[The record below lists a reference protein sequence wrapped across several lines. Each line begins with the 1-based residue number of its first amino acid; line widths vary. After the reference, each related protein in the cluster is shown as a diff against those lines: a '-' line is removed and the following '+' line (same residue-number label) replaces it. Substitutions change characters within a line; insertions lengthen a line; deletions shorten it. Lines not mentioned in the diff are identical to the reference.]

1 MKFPLKILSGK
12 LFQPYTVRGK
22 YENLK
27 VFVRA
32 KNGDKLWLCVCRVFL
47 VANRLMNGV
56 GDNPVLHLI
65 RDSRKAERVIW
76 RLYFIERHHTCRE
89 SLLLYLL

>member
-1 MKFPLKILSGK
+1 M
-12 LFQPYTVRGK
+12 RGK

-47 VANRLMNGV
+47 VVDGLMNGV

-65 RDSRKAERVIW
+65 RDSIKAKRAIW
-76 RLYFIERHHTCRE
+76 RLMCSGWILLSVMIPDGE